1 MCVRAVIDKGNPT
14 SSSSWLSELLLDA
27 LDDGEVLSM
36 AIARGSVSVWA
47 IIIIIIIIVVVVVV
61 AAAVIV
67 SLSKHSIPCLPS
79 SDAGGGGP
87 SRSPSVA

>member
-47 IIIIIIIIVVVVVV
+47 IIIIIIIVVVVVV